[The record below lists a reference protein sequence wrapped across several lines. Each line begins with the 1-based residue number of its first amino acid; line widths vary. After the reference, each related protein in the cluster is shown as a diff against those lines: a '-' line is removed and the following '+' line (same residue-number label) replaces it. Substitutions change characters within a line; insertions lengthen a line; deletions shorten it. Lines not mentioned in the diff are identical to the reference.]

1 LDFLFLSLFWFAVN
15 LAGGWWRLGG
25 GGVVG
30 DVSSELL
37 RHGGIRPRVI
47 LPHISEQNRN
57 DINNLNYFFL
67 SSGWGGV
74 EGGIGAVNEWWKKSQ
89 DNFAI
94 TVTKPKGKREKKSQK
109 MSNPNNNKNQPN
121 HQIKTKEK
129 KKREND
135 QTTVSFVFLKNRRI
149 LILYI

>member
-1 LDFLFLSLFWFAVN
+1 MFLNHHQFIFCNYHYHSFDFFGLDFLFLSLFWFAVN

-67 SSGWGGV
+67 SSGWGGGGGGV
-74 EGGIGAVNEWWKKSQ
+74 ESG
-89 DNFAI
+89 
-94 TVTKPKGKREKKSQK
+94 R
-109 MSNPNNNKNQPN
+109 
-121 HQIKTKEK
+121 
-129 KKREND
+129 
-135 QTTVSFVFLKNRRI
+135 
-149 LILYI
+149 